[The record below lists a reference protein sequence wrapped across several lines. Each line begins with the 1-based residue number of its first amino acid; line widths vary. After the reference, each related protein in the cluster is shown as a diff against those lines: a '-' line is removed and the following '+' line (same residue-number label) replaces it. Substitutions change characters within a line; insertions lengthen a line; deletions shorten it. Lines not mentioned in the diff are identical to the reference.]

1 VTTLLLTPMILLPF
15 LGAALQALAARPA
28 SARWFAF
35 CSSLIS
41 SILGMIVL
49 AHGLLGLSPEG
60 LTDRLPWVGSYA
72 ISYELSVDGMS
83 RIAVLIVSLLFPVL
97 IASEWERGRGARG
110 LYALFLVLQ
119 GALLGAVCAQDLF
132 LLFFFWA
139 LSSIPVFFLVGIWG
153 GPGKEEAA
161 FRALVTSAV
170 GNALLF
176 GALVLI
182 YYSKEPHTFLIR
194 DLVQG
199 GTPWREITV
208 SGVQLSVSSVAFL
221 FICLGLALRAP
232 VWPLHGWFTRLAD
245 EAPSSV
251 SVAVAGA
258 VVPCA
263 LQIFGKLTHLLFPST
278 FSAAANWI
286 AAAGLIN
293 LLVGALAANAQR
305 RLSSLISCLVL
316 VQVGISLIALGS
328 EHSSAMV
335 GMTYHQLSSALAI
348 AGLGLLFGAL
358 ATKGRHPDLQESSG
372 GAGLVLEAPVAGI
385 VMALSIATLVGVPG
399 LSGFVGQGLVLM
411 GSYSSSP
418 WIILPAGVSLLLLTT
433 CLFGAYRVLFLGG
446 TSGERVSERRD
457 DELTLRE
464 KSYLLPLVG
473 LMVVFGL
480 YPKPVLDIVRPTAEQ
495 LLSKTSNASEPAVPQ
510 GVAEED
516 APGTA
521 PTSLPTTGPSPAE
534 GEAR

>member
-15 LGAALQALAARPA
+15 LGAALQALASRPT
-28 SARWFAF
+28 SARWFALS
-35 CSSLIS
+35 SSLIS
-41 SILGMIVL
+41 SILGMVVL
-49 AHGLLGLSPEG
+49 AHGLMGFSSDQ

-97 IASEWERGRGARG
+97 IASEWDRGRGARG

-119 GALLGAVCAQDLF
+119 GSLLGAVCAQDLF

-153 GPGKEEAA
+153 GAGKEDAA
-161 FRALVTSAV
+161 FRALVTSAL

-176 GALVLI
+176 GAMVLI
-182 YYSKEPHTFLIR
+182 YYSKDPHTFLFR

-199 GTPWREITV
+199 GIPSRMIQV
-208 SGVQLSVSSVAFL
+208 AGVEVSVSLLAFL

-232 VWPLHGWFTRLAD
+232 VWPLHGWFTRLVD
-245 EAPSSV
+245 EAPASV

-258 VVPCA
+258 MVPCA
-263 LQIFGKLTHLLFPST
+263 LQIFGKLTHLLFPAI
-278 FSAAANWI
+278 FSASATWI
-286 AAAGLIN
+286 LVAGLIN
-293 LLVGALAANAQR
+293 LLVGAIAANAQR
-305 RLSSLISCLVL
+305 RLPSLLSCLVL

-328 EHSSAMV
+328 AHSSSMV
-335 GMTYHQLSSALAI
+335 GMTYQQLSSALAI

-358 ATKGRHPDLQESSG
+358 ASKGRSPDLRARSE
-372 GAGLVLEAPVAGI
+372 GAAMVLEAPVAGV
-385 VMALSIATLVGVPG
+385 VMALSLSTLVGVPG
-399 LSGFVGQGLVLM
+399 LSGFIGQGLVLM

-418 WIILPAGVSLLLLTT
+418 WIIIPMGISLLLLTT

-446 TSGERVSERRD
+446 DSGSESPSS
-457 DELTLRE
+457 DELTTRE
-464 KSYLLPLVG
+464 KGYLLPLVV

-480 YPKPVLDIVRPTAEQ
+480 YPKPVLDVIRPTAED
-495 LLSKTSNASEPAVPQ
+495 LLAKV
-510 GVAEED
+510 
-516 APGTA
+516 APGEAHAGKGSSENRDAAPA
-521 PTSLPTTGPSPAE
+521 PTPSSTPSPGASPEAAE
-534 GEAR
+534 GT

>member
-1 VTTLLLTPMILLPF
+1 MILLPF
-15 LGAALQALAARPA
+15 LGAALQALTARPT

-35 CSSLIS
+35 SSSLIS
-41 SILGMIVL
+41 SILGVLVL
-49 AHGLLGLSPEG
+49 AHGLMGLSPEQ

-97 IASEWERGRGARG
+97 IASEWDRGRGARG

-132 LLFFFWA
+132 LLFFFWT

-153 GPGKEEAA
+153 GAGKEDAA
-161 FRALVTSAV
+161 FRTLVTSAI

-176 GALVLI
+176 GAMVLI

-194 DLVQG
+194 DLIQG
-199 GTPWREITV
+199 GIPARTIQV
-208 SGVQLSVSSVAFL
+208 SGVEFSASFLAFL

-232 VWPLHGWFTRLAD
+232 VWPLHGWFTRLVD
-245 EAPSSV
+245 EAPASV

-258 VVPCA
+258 MVPCA
-263 LQIFGKLTHLLFPST
+263 VQIFGRLTHLLFPAI
-278 FSAAANWI
+278 FSAKANWI
-286 AAAGLIN
+286 MVAGLIN
-293 LLVGALAANAQR
+293 LLVGAIAANAQR
-305 RLSSLISCLVL
+305 RLPSMLSCLVL

-328 EHSSAMV
+328 AHSSAMA

-358 ATKGRHPDLQESSG
+358 ASKGRSPDLRARHEGS
-372 GAGLVLEAPVAGI
+372 AMVFAAPVAGV
-385 VMALSIATLVGVPG
+385 VMALSLSTLVGVPG
-399 LSGFVGQGLVLM
+399 LSGFIGQGLVLM
-411 GSYSSSP
+411 GSYSNSP
-418 WIILPAGVSLLLLTT
+418 WIIIPVGISFLLLMT

-446 TSGERVSERRD
+446 GLGSEASAS
-457 DELTLRE
+457 DELTARE
-464 KSYLLPLVG
+464 KGYLLPLVV

-480 YPKPVLDIVRPTAEQ
+480 YPKPMLDVIRPTAEA
-495 LLSKTSNASEPAVPQ
+495 LLVKVAPAEAQ
-510 GVAEED
+510 AESGVMDNQESA
-516 APGTA
+516 
-521 PTSLPTTGPSPAE
+521 PSPGASPSPSASPEAAE
-534 GEAR
+534 GTG

>member
-1 VTTLLLTPMILLPF
+1 MTTLLTPMILLPL
-15 LGAALQALAARPA
+15 LGAALQALASRAA
-28 SARWFAF
+28 SARWFALS
-35 CSSLIS
+35 SSLIS
-41 SILGMIVL
+41 SILGIIVL

-83 RIAVLIVSLLFPVL
+83 RISVLIVSLLFPVL

-119 GALLGAVCAQDLF
+119 GSLLGALCAQDLF

-153 GPGKEEAA
+153 GSGKEEAA

-176 GALVLI
+176 GAMLLI
-182 YYSKEPHTFLIR
+182 YYSNEPHTFLIR
-194 DLVQG
+194 DLVQAG
-199 GTPWREITV
+199 IPAREITV
-208 SGVQLSVSSVAFL
+208 SGVRFSVSSVAFL

-232 VWPLHGWFTRLAD
+232 VWPLHGWFTRLMD
-245 EAPSSV
+245 EAPASV

-258 VVPCA
+258 MVPCA

-278 FSAAANWI
+278 FSEAANWI

-293 LLVGALAANAQR
+293 LLVGAVAANAQR
-305 RLSSLISCLVL
+305 RLSSLLSCLVL

-348 AGLGLLFGAL
+348 AALGLLFGAL
-358 ATKGRHPDLQESSG
+358 ATKGRHPDLQERSG
-372 GAGLVLEAPVAGI
+372 GSGMVLEAPVAGI

-399 LSGFVGQGLVLM
+399 LSGFIGQGLVLM

-418 WIILPAGVSLLLLTT
+418 WVILPAGVSMLLLMT

-446 TSGERVSERRD
+446 VPGDQLSNRSSGE
-457 DELTLRE
+457 LTIRE

-473 LMVVFGL
+473 LMVIFGL

-495 LLSKTSNASEPAVPQ
+495 LLSKVSHEPEAAPPATP
-510 GVAEED
+510 AEEGSAVSAPVTPP
-516 APGTA
+516 APGA
-521 PTSLPTTGPSPAE
+521 SSDE
-534 GEAR
+534 GGAR